1 MMATSRMRGLKKR
14 EERVLPEGTFCWG
27 KFTNTRELF
36 ISGIYHCMRHGK
48 TAYRTLPIFTI
59 SCKSVSFQSR
69 RQIGK
74 DYRVIDTQQREF
86 EGSLPRAAQSN
97 RTNQSYDCA
106 KYREEREKRK
116 QLSALEGS
124 AVQNQTRLFVWRQE
138 IINAF
143 QAELIHTAND
153 GRARTTLD

>member
-27 KFTNTRELF
+27 KFTYTRELF

-48 TAYRTLPIFTI
+48 TAHRTLPIFT

-74 DYRVIDTQQREF
+74 DYRVIHSR
-86 EGSLPRAAQSN
+86 GSL
-97 RTNQSYDCA
+97 
-106 KYREEREKRK
+106 REVSQELLSLTEQIRVMTVPNTGRRGEKRK

-143 QAELIHTAND
+143 QAELIHAAND